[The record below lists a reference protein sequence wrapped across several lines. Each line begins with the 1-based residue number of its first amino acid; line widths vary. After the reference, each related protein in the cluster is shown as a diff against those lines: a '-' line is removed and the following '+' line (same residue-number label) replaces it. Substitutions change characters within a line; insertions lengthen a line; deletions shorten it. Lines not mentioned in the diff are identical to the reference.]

1 MGQGKVKRKEER
13 EMCHWAQKCLI
24 MDQSPLPIRQ
34 LPVLHHIKLT
44 SLDTG
49 KMEEKLFYRGVLVSY
64 QHEISFSLAEH

>member
-24 MDQSPLPIRQ
+24 MGQSPPPIRQ

-44 SLDTG
+44 SLDTC
-49 KMEEKLFYRGVLVSY
+49 KMEDKLFCKRVLVSY
-64 QHEISFSLAEH
+64 KHQISFSLAEH